1 MVPACP
7 PGFCTTT
14 PAVHANDTLAVSLA
28 PSVTVTFA
36 RQSAMD
42 SRSQTVGLTAIR
54 ALRKPVG
61 VTPSTLRADRILDEA
76 RNNAG
81 PIHLMRIFGTC
92 AGTALKY
99 VSRPTPNA

>member
-42 SRSQTVGLTAIR
+42 SRNQTVGLTA
-54 ALRKPVG
+54 RKPVG